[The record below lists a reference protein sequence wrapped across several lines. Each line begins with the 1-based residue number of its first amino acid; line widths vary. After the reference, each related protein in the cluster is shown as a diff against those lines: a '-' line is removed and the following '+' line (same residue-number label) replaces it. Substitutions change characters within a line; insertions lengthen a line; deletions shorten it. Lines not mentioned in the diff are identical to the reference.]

1 MTLTEK
7 LQFIAALGAAA
18 ATIWG
23 FIVWGKPRMIA
34 LVERWRAK
42 RKARADID
50 ACLSRLPELLSVK
63 GVLDAM
69 NGKLGIISAQVM
81 PNGGSSLADSVKR
94 VEEGLQG
101 VTKTVSAMSLTMR
114 VRDDSDPRRG
124 TFEADQHGLLVDCNK
139 TYLRWTGR
147 TLQEMFG
154 WGWINAV
161 HHDDRERVRDE
172 WQQAIEDCRLSG
184 LRFRLVNLEGDC
196 ITVESTATPVPE
208 GQQHPERWVGIMFRV
223 DDVESRAA

>member
-34 LVERWRAK
+34 LLERWRAH

-69 NGKLGIISAQVM
+69 N
-81 PNGGSSLADSVKR
+81 
-94 VEEGLQG
+94 
-101 VTKTVSAMSLTMR
+101 
-114 VRDDSDPRRG
+114 
-124 TFEADQHGLLVDCNK
+124 
-139 TYLRWTGR
+139 
-147 TLQEMFG
+147 
-154 WGWINAV
+154 
-161 HHDDRERVRDE
+161 
-172 WQQAIEDCRLSG
+172 
-184 LRFRLVNLEGDC
+184 
-196 ITVESTATPVPE
+196 
-208 GQQHPERWVGIMFRV
+208 
-223 DDVESRAA
+223 